1 MNKNN
6 GFIPNYIDLI
16 NFKLHRIFKGFAQ
29 D

>member
-16 NFKLHRIFKGFAQ
+16 NFKLHRIFKGFAH